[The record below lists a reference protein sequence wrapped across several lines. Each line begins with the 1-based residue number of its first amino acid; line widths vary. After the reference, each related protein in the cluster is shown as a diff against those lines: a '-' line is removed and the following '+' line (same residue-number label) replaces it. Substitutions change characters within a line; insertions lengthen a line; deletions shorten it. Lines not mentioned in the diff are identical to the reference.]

1 MKKIFPALLLFVL
14 LTFACTPQQDDTLY
28 RIQTHL
34 DELENR
40 IARIE
45 ESLSSSNRDL
55 SNLKSEVDA
64 INLELSRTSKFIAEF
79 KDMDFIS
86 TEDVEKM
93 SRRITDLELKY
104 AQVSA
109 VMNVSDIRELIYKL
123 SDVESAQK
131 MQEEKYQRFVETT
144 ERLLKEA
151 NIEEFASKF
160 KELENAVIS
169 MENQIDEASEM
180 AVRVEALERSVENL
194 SLQAPNSGNNSSS
207 SKVIFELTRDV
218 SELKNSLSDIKNV
231 IREEIDRKIAA
242 LPTDSPEALQQYVVN
257 TTSLVKQLTVEL
269 ETLRSVVRE
278 YDRNRFL
285 RLDEGYVSY
294 IVKSGDNLSTIA
306 RTYNLGLDGVR
317 RIVELNNISD
327 PNKLLVGQM
336 LKIPVDDPSEL
347 FCYPLGKPFSPEQI
361 AGVFGEITK
370 GGTKPGIDVNVES
383 SLPVHATLPGRVVSV
398 FSDSQG
404 THVRIDH
411 GNGILAVYGN
421 LVKVNVHEGQ
431 WVSSGEIIGT
441 SGNTFHFEMWID
453 GEPRDPLRILLKYA
467 GKFEATFYTE
477 WEDGKLPAHPAFRV
491 TSSGTVPR
499 EWWTLAAD
507 THFLP
512 MGSLV
517 YIPAFVHK
525 PNRGFFKVEDTG
537 AAIKGNKI
545 DIYTTHIQDAL
556 KGMRAYV
563 DVYLV
568 PPTGS
573 Y

>member
-14 LTFACTPQQDDTLY
+14 LTFACTPQQDDILY

-207 SKVIFELTRDV
+207 SKVIFELTR
-218 SELKNSLSDIKNV
+218 ST
-231 IREEIDRKIAA
+231 AA
-242 LPTDSPEALQQYVVN
+242 
-257 TTSLVKQLTVEL
+257 
-269 ETLRSVVRE
+269 
-278 YDRNRFL
+278 
-285 RLDEGYVSY
+285 
-294 IVKSGDNLSTIA
+294 
-306 RTYNLGLDGVR
+306 VR
-317 RIVELNNISD
+317 R
-327 PNKLLVGQM
+327 QYH
-336 LKIPVDDPSEL
+336 
-347 FCYPLGKPFSPEQI
+347 FACQ
-361 AGVFGEITK
+361 
-370 GGTKPGIDVNVES
+370 
-383 SLPVHATLPGRVVSV
+383 AT
-398 FSDSQG
+398 
-404 THVRIDH
+404 
-411 GNGILAVYGN
+411 Y
-421 LVKVNVHEGQ
+421 
-431 WVSSGEIIGT
+431 
-441 SGNTFHFEMWID
+441 
-453 GEPRDPLRILLKYA
+453 
-467 GKFEATFYTE
+467 
-477 WEDGKLPAHPAFRV
+477 
-491 TSSGTVPR
+491 SGT
-499 EWWTLAAD
+499 
-507 THFLP
+507 
-512 MGSLV
+512 
-517 YIPAFVHK
+517 
-525 PNRGFFKVEDTG
+525 
-537 AAIKGNKI
+537 
-545 DIYTTHIQDAL
+545 
-556 KGMRAYV
+556 
-563 DVYLV
+563 
-568 PPTGS
+568 
-573 Y
+573 

>member
-14 LTFACTPQQDDTLY
+14 LMFACTPQQDDILY

-55 SNLKSEVDA
+55 SNLRSEVDA

-86 TEDVEKM
+86 TEDVERM

-123 SDVESAQK
+123 SDVESAQEV
-131 MQEEKYQRFVETT
+131 QEEKYQRFVETT

-160 KELENAVIS
+160 KELENAVTS

-242 LPTDSPEALQQYVVN
+242 LPADSPEALQQYVVN

-317 RIVELNNISD
+317 RIVGLNNISD

-361 AGVFGEITK
+361 IGVFGE
-370 GGTKPGIDVNVES
+370 
-383 SLPVHATLPGRVVSV
+383 
-398 FSDSQG
+398 
-404 THVRIDH
+404 
-411 GNGILAVYGN
+411 
-421 LVKVNVHEGQ
+421 
-431 WVSSGEIIGT
+431 
-441 SGNTFHFEMWID
+441 
-453 GEPRDPLRILLKYA
+453 
-467 GKFEATFYTE
+467 
-477 WEDGKLPAHPAFRV
+477 
-491 TSSGTVPR
+491 
-499 EWWTLAAD
+499 
-507 THFLP
+507 
-512 MGSLV
+512 
-517 YIPAFVHK
+517 
-525 PNRGFFKVEDTG
+525 
-537 AAIKGNKI
+537 
-545 DIYTTHIQDAL
+545 
-556 KGMRAYV
+556 
-563 DVYLV
+563 
-568 PPTGS
+568 
-573 Y
+573 